1 MASEKVYRCEH
12 CRASIREDRCRLMQ
26 IPDGPNHVR
35 ITMGIGFRLT
45 PICMAHPGTE
55 MVLVEATER
64 V

>member
-1 MASEKVYRCEH
+1 MAEKVYRCTL
-12 CRASIREDRCRLMQ
+12 CRAEIPEKRCRLME

-45 PICMAHPGTE
+45 PICMAHPDTE
-55 MVLVEATER
+55 MMLVEVTER